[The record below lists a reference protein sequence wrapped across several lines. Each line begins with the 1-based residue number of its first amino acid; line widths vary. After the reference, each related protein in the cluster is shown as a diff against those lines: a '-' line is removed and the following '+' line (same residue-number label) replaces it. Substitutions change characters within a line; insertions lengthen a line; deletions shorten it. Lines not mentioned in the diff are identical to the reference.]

1 MPTNLPAV
9 IKGSAD
15 YRTYRPLKLDN
26 GMTILLV
33 HDKQSKNFAAS
44 VSVAVGASSD
54 PRLLPGIA
62 HFTEH
67 MCFLGSKAYPEENEY
82 KQYLAKNGGKSN
94 ASTSMSHVS
103 CLLYLIYTFSTQNDI
118 LPHIVPLLIVSD
130 YISI

>member
-1 MPTNLPAV
+1 MPTSLPAV

-26 GMTILLV
+26 GITILLV
-33 HDKQSKNFAAS
+33 HDKESKHFAAS
-44 VSVAVGASSD
+44 VSVSAGASSD

-67 MCFLGSKAYPEENEY
+67 MCFLGSKAYPAENEY

-103 CLLYLIYTFSTQNDI
+103 LIIIFSYTK
-118 LPHIVPLLIVSD
+118 
-130 YISI
+130 